1 MLVMIYATFP
11 DQASALTV
19 GRKLVEARLAGCVN
33 VLPSMTSVYVWNG
46 ILQTADEA
54 VLIAKLPA
62 VGQHRA
68 IAFIKDHHAYT
79 TPAIL
84 VVPVVGGDADYI
96 DWVIAGADGI
106 ESGDAPGAL

>member
-1 MLVMIYATFP
+1 MIYATFP
-11 DQASALTV
+11 DRASALAM

-96 DWVIAGADGI
+96 DWV
-106 ESGDAPGAL
+106 